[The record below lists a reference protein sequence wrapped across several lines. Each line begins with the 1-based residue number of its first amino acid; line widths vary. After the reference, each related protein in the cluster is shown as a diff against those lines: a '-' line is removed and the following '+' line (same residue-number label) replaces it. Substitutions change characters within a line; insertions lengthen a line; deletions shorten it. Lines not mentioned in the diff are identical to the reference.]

1 MLKRLRR
8 FRHAFRFVAIEYAT
22 RRLLHATAQW
32 SPQQVR
38 EAIPQVGC
46 IMTIDWS
53 RKPLASRLP

>member
-1 MLKRLRR
+1 MLKRLHR

-38 EAIPQVGC
+38 EAIP
-46 IMTIDWS
+46 
-53 RKPLASRLP
+53 